1 MSNFTSILSSLP
13 YARPFLF
20 VDEIISI
27 DEEGAI
33 GNYTIREDE
42 YFLQGHFPGHPVVP
56 GVILTEI
63 MAQIGLV
70 CLAIH
75 LLQEKGESSEVLPAF
90 TGVNVDFL
98 KKVSPKDQLIIESK
112 KVYFRFGKLKCQISC
127 KFPDGTLV
135 AKGEFSGMIVKR
147 ENIEEA

>member
-1 MSNFTSILSSLP
+1 MSNYKSILSSLP
-13 YARPFLF
+13 YAKPFLF
-20 VDEIISI
+20 VDEITSI
-27 DEEGAI
+27 TDDSVV

-42 YFLQGHFPGHPVVP
+42 FFFKGHFPGHPVVP
-56 GVILTEI
+56 GVILTEV

-75 LLQEKGESSEVLPAF
+75 LLQQKGESSNVLPAF
-90 TGVNVDFL
+90 TSSSIDFL
-98 KKVSPKDQLIIESK
+98 KKVSPKDQLIVESK

-147 ENIEEA
+147 DSIEKA